1 MRPSRF
7 VLKESEMYTK
17 TYTMMS
23 YASATTTSNAV
34 FVGDAAA
41 LGLSLQT
48 VAASVVTI
56 QASMAEGQVAAI
68 PADTW
73 STATVLTANGAYA
86 VQVGMRWLRA
96 TQAASSSSATVRLTK
111 QVRVN

>member
-1 MRPSRF
+1 
-7 VLKESEMYTK
+7 MYTK
-17 TYTMMS
+17 TYGLLS
-23 YASATTTSNAV
+23 YASATTNSNPV

-56 QASMAEGQVAAI
+56 QASMAEGFAAAT

-96 TQAASSSSATVRLTK
+96 IQAASSSSATVRMAK
-111 QVRVN
+111 QVRVA